1 MNSRSN
7 NYGDIID
14 TEYPFKLKHIRM
26 GTNDRAAQFS
36 AFQALSGFEAMIHE
50 TARSTD
56 KQVELDESFADNL
69 NEKLKRISEKVSEL
83 PLVQIVYFAADTQ
96 KDGGKYVT
104 I

>member
-36 AFQALSGFEAMIHE
+36 AFQALSGFEAMIHMSSRNTE
-50 TARSTD
+50 TWGRYYEA
-56 KQVELDESFADNL
+56 
-69 NEKLKRISEKVSEL
+69 
-83 PLVQIVYFAADTQ
+83 VYN
-96 KDGGKYVT
+96 
-104 I
+104 

>member
-36 AFQALSGFEAMIHE
+36 AFHNIL
-50 TARSTD
+50 
-56 KQVELDESFADNL
+56 
-69 NEKLKRISEKVSEL
+69 IS
-83 PLVQIVYFAADTQ
+83 PLVAAAGNDS
-96 KDGGKYVT
+96 
-104 I
+104 